1 MLIDSHCH
9 LDQLADPGAALKEAE
24 RAGVGRVVA
33 VSEDAETMPA
43 VLALKEQ
50 YADKVLVGL
59 GLHPAWVTR
68 AEVREVE
75 AGLAFIEKHLAEA
88 DVLGEVGLDFKWATG
103 DEQQAYQ
110 RDILARQFALAERY
124 GKPINL
130 HSRRA
135 QRQTLEQ
142 AIDYR
147 HRTGLNALLHWFTH
161 SKKLV
166 WICNDEGIYMSVGP
180 AAIVDPQ
187 IQIAA
192 LEIDREL
199 LLLETDAPVP
209 IGGVAGHPAR
219 AAEVA
224 AKLGQLMGLSRAE
237 VAALTTA
244 NTERYLGA

>member
-1 MLIDSHCH
+1 
-9 LDQLADPGAALKEAE
+9 
-24 RAGVGRVVA
+24 
-33 VSEDAETMPA
+33 
-43 VLALKEQ
+43 
-50 YADKVLVGL
+50 
-59 GLHPAWVTR
+59 
-68 AEVREVE
+68 
-75 AGLAFIEKHLAEA
+75 
-88 DVLGEVGLDFKWATG
+88 
-103 DEQQAYQ
+103 
-110 RDILARQFALAERY
+110 
-124 GKPINL
+124 
-130 HSRRA
+130 
-135 QRQTLEQ
+135 
-142 AIDYR
+142 
-147 HRTGLNALLHWFTH
+147 
-161 SKKLV
+161 
-166 WICNDEGIYMSVGP
+166 MSVGP